1 VEFRLEAILK
11 KSIVSALLLVSFLA
25 ILAVSGC
32 GRYREP
38 GPNID
43 ANQYSAVLLDNNQ
56 VYFGKLDQAGSRYP
70 VLTDVYYIQS
80 QVNQDTKAV
89 TNILVRRG
97 NEWHGPDRMILNAHH
112 ILLIEPVGPKS
123 KVAELIEAD
132 KNKK

>member
-1 VEFRLEAILK
+1 MK
-11 KSIVSALLLVSFLA
+11 KLIVSALLLVSLLA
-25 ILAVSGC
+25 ILAGC
-32 GRYREP
+32 GGWRHRDA
-38 GPNID
+38 GPEINPN
-43 ANQYSAVLLDNNQ
+43 AYSAVLLDNNQ
-56 VYFGKLDQAGSRYP
+56 VYFGKLEKAGSSFP

-80 QVNQDTKAV
+80 QVNQETKAV

-97 NEWHGPDRMILNAHH
+97 NEWHGPDRMILNSRH